1 MYFKKVEVTG
11 TQTSP
16 QTFVTNAGAL
26 VVTENGDAFPSIDLT
41 SQVANIV
48 LTSYQDCQ
56 VNQVGDITQ
65 SGTDITF
72 QLAISDVGNA
82 SSDGKYYVTIDI
94 SVYGLTVDPGTH
106 YCSQLDIENRIS
118 RKTLAQLTNDTANA
132 TTADVSVVDA
142 ILTNVN
148 ATIDSLAGQVYTV
161 PFTTVPPL
169 IRRIAIDIACYEVM
183 QRRPINMDMPKGW
196 QSAHDK
202 AMKQLEAIS
211 NMLLRLPA
219 TATIASAESNMVVG
233 NTERIDFFNS
243 NNMEYHY

>member
-11 TQTSP
+11 TQAAP
-16 QTFVTNAGAL
+16 QTFVTNAGTLAL
-26 VVTENGDAFPSIDLT
+26 TENGDAFPSIDLT

-56 VNQVGDITQ
+56 VNRVGDITQ

-72 QLAISDVGNA
+72 QLAISNIGNA

-118 RKTLAQLTNDTANA
+118 RLTLAQLTNDTANA

-142 ILTNVN
+142 ILTNIN

-169 IRRIAIDIACYEVM
+169 VRRIAIDLACYEVM
-183 QRRPINMDMPKGW
+183 QRRPVNMDMPKGW

-219 TATIASAESNMVVG
+219 TATVASSESAMVTG
-233 NTERIDFFNS
+233 NSARIDFS
-243 NNMEYHY
+243 NEDNMEYNF